1 MTIKIAWFSTGSGF
15 GSRNLLE
22 ATYSSITQDNLS
34 LDIECVFSNR
44 EEGEHSG
51 SDQFFSLVHSLNIPL
66 LTHSSNRFYASKEKN
81 KETRTRFDQGVIKKL
96 SAFSPDLV
104 IFAGYKLIVSKELC
118 DYFTIINLHPAL
130 PSGPTGTW
138 QDVIWQLI
146 QSKSTH
152 TGATIHQVTEYLDQ
166 GPPITYF
173 KIPIHTD
180 SFAPLWKEIDGKTIE
195 DIRLHDGE
203 DNALFKAIRESGL
216 KREGHLIVES
226 LRYIAK
232 NPTILTTLANGNLAK
247 PISLTEVIE
256 SMV

>member
-1 MTIKIAWFSTGSGF
+1 MTIKIAWFSTGSGL

-22 ATYSSITQDNLS
+22 ATYASITQDDLP
-34 LDIECVFSNR
+34 LKIECVFSNR
-44 EEGEHSG
+44 EQGEHTG
-51 SDQFFSLVHSLNIPL
+51 SDKFFSLVNSINIPL
-66 LTHSSNRFYASKEKN
+66 LTYSSKRFYELREKT
-81 KETRTRFDQGVIKKL
+81 KETRTSFDQEIIKKL

-118 DYFTIINLHPAL
+118 EYFPIINLHPAL
-130 PSGPTGTW
+130 PSGPPGTW

-166 GPPITYF
+166 GPPIAYF

-180 SFAPLWKEIDGKTIE
+180 SFAPLWKEVNGRAVEEIQ
-195 DIRLHDGE
+195 LHEGE
-203 DNALFKAIRESGL
+203 DNGLFKAIRESGL
-216 KREGHLIVES
+216 KREGCLIVES
-226 LRYIAK
+226 LRYIAE
-232 NPTILTTLANGNLAK
+232 NPTILASMANGNLAQ